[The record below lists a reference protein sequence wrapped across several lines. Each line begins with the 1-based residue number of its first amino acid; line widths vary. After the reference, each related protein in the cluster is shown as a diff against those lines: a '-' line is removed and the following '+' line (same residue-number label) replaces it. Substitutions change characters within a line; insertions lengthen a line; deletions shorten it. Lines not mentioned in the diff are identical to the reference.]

1 MKPFDEEKYRALLD
15 GLECNEIRLADL
27 YSAGRLDAEYFKK
40 ELVNEEERVKDLTH
54 FYLPLENV
62 VSGPFGSSLKS
73 ESYLEKGPVPFI
85 RIGNIL
91 GGFWINTN
99 DLVYISEENN
109 KKISNS
115 ELKPDDLILSKVGNS
130 IGYFARVNEKMP
142 RCNISENNIGIR
154 LQQYNVPERHFIL
167 TYFNCKYGRRLIRR
181 RQSGNGQPKINVSDV
196 AKIPIPSFSDKFYE
210 QISIVIKMAG
220 DCIDRGNSEYREA
233 EELLLR
239 NIDISKLS
247 LSSDNISVKSFSES
261 FGNTGRLD
269 AEYYQKKYDELLA
282 SVQKEAYGELRDI
295 VEISKSIE
303 PGSEAYCDEGIPF
316 IRISDFSKY
325 GLSVPDKYLEPGSD
339 YDIPALYLKK
349 DEILFSK
356 DGSIGIAYKVERD
369 TKAITSGALLH
380 LEIKDSVEILP
391 DYLTAILNS
400 DIVKL
405 QAERDAGGSIINHWK
420 PSEIEKVQ
428 IPILPIDEQQ
438 DISDRIIHSFS
449 LRHKSERLLDAA
461 KQAVEIAI
469 EQSEEAAITWLN
481 NTISEIEASTK

>member
-1 MKPFDEEKYRALLD
+1 MD
-15 GLECNEIRLADL
+15 GLECSIINLHEVCKAPF
-27 YSAGRLDAEYFKK
+27 RLDAEYYSK
-40 ELVNEEERVKDLTH
+40 EIILLDNFIKTH
-54 FYLPLENV
+54 NGKTITAINGETECSAFYPSITGEYSNDTTL
-62 VSGPFGSSLKS
+62 
-73 ESYLEKGPVPFI
+73 VPF
-85 RIGNIL
+85 L
-91 GGFWINTN
+91 
-99 DLVYISEENN
+99 
-109 KKISNS
+109 
-115 ELKPDDLILSKVGNS
+115 
-130 IGYFARVNEKMP
+130 RVNEIQ
-142 RCNISENNIGIR
+142 RGLISLTDSTVYLPQKVLDDNPKTIKLAYPYDIIIAKGGNTLAKVG
-154 LQQYNVPERHFIL
+154 LVTSQYEQYATCRDVIIL
-167 TYFNCKYGRRLIRR
+167 HTNSLSINRYYLWAYLHSKFGQALMWRNAS
-181 RQSGNGQPKINVSDV
+181 QTGQPHITLPSIQNMYVPIVSIDFQNVIQRAYELSVKLSEHSNEKYNEAEDYLLRQINVNTS
-196 AKIPIPSFSDKFYE
+196 
-210 QISIVIKMAG
+210 
-220 DCIDRGNSEYREA
+220 
-233 EELLLR
+233 
-239 NIDISKLS
+239 S

-261 FGNTGRLD
+261 FAQTGRLD

-316 IRISDFSKY
+316 IRIGDFSKY

-380 LEIKDSVEILP
+380 LKIKDSVEILP

-400 DIVKL
+400 DTVKL